1 MYMTEEEI
9 CRHYR
14 QALDPKKDIVVLADL
29 NAVDKREI
37 EEILAKAGLTKK
49 PRRKKKEP
57 PKPIGNR
64 EKLHKAIEKR
74 LREGKSFRQV
84 RMEVGCSDSTVR
96 KLAAELGIKPQGTS
110 GAKVRTPEEFAAAEE
125 KKKARERAY
134 EKAYYEKNKE
144 KILAR
149 RKERMKDPEARAKH
163 NAYMREYNRRKK
175 EGL

>member
-1 MYMTEEEI
+1 MTEEEI

-29 NAVDKREI
+29 NAVDRREI
-37 EEILAKAGLTKK
+37 EEILAKAGLAKM

-64 EKLHKAIEKR
+64 GKLHKAIEKR

-110 GAKVRTPEEFAAAEE
+110 GAKAKTPEEFAAAEA
-125 KKKARERAY
+125 KKKARE
-134 EKAYYEKNKE
+134 KAFYEKNKE
-144 KILAR
+144 KIAAR
-149 RKERMKDPEARAKH
+149 RKERMKDPEARAKY
-163 NAYMREYNRRKK
+163 NAYMREYNKRKK